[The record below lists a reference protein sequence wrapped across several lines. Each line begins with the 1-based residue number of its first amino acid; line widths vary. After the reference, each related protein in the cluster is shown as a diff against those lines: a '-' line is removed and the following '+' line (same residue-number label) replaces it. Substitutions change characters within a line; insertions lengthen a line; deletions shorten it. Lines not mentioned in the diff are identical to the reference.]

1 MQRSNV
7 GLQQIPL
14 TQVLALICHLEAL
27 YALRVHCLERIGTST
42 LDDTDVAPRRI
53 KDAGRIFKD
62 AAGLHATAKRRII
75 LLTVVAEKN

>member
-1 MQRSNV
+1 M
-7 GLQQIPL
+7 
-14 TQVLALICHLEAL
+14 
-27 YALRVHCLERIGTST
+27 ERIGTST